1 VRVSFLMLAGWLLR
15 WRVLFV
21 ELFVVDILEI
31 FVVISAQWLWGI
43 LVRRPSSRLWEG
55 ATAFT
60 PQG

>member
-1 VRVSFLMLAGWLLR
+1 MLAGWLLR